1 MIIIVDHGLSDVK
14 GCLTDE
20 VFEFLPATVGWDLF
34 FSATSLLSCT
44 KYIVSDLP
52 PE

>member
-20 VFEFLPATVGWDLF
+20 VFEFLPAAVGWDLF
-34 FSATSLLSCT
+34 LLATNLFG
-44 KYIVSDLP
+44 P
-52 PE
+52 